1 MITLTIHFSSVIIGV
16 ILCLAVVCLV
26 IIGSYYTG
34 AWDDGFMN
42 GYRVGKDGQTESCNR
57 DHESDHSDHEKV

>member
-1 MITLTIHFSSVIIGV
+1 MITLTIHFSSVIVGV

-26 IIGSYYTG
+26 MIGSYYTG

-42 GYRVGKDGQTESCNR
+42 GYKVGKDGQTESDNR
-57 DHESDHSDHEKV
+57 NHEGNNQDTEKV